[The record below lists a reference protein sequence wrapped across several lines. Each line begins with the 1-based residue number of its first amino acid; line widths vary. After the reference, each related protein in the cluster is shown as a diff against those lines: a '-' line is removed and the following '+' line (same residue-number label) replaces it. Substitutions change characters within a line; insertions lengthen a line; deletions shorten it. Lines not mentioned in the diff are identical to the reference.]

1 MKPRPPGHGEP
12 DFIDDEPDD
21 LIIGDP
27 KTKRIHWNTPPTA
40 AEKRGAPQ
48 SIPRAMWDRIA
59 DVMRADAAGDFFSIN
74 DALAEIGKNFGFVE
88 SELIERG
95 VIPPAAPI
103 NPSALKGARR

>member
-59 DVMRADAAGDFFSIN
+59 DVCEPTPQGTFS
-74 DALAEIGKNFGFVE
+74 ASTTPSRR
-88 SELIERG
+88 SEKI
-95 VIPPAAPI
+95 
-103 NPSALKGARR
+103 SASSKAS